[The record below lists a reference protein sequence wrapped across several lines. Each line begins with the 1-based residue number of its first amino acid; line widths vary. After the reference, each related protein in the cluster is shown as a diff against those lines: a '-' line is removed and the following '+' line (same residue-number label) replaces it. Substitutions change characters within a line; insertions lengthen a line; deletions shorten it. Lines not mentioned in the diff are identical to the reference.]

1 MTQINVLAAL
11 LSMACGVACYY
22 IAKDK
27 GLKNPV
33 VWGVAGVVGSVLA
46 LLLISFLRNKVL
58 GKKMGKAQYFDN
70 EDPD

>member
-1 MTQINVLAAL
+1 MIEVSFLTIPILI
-11 LSMACGVACYY
+11 ACGVACYY

-33 VWGVAGVVGSVLA
+33 VWGVAGVVGSVLT
-46 LLLISFLRNKVL
+46 LLIISFLRNKVL